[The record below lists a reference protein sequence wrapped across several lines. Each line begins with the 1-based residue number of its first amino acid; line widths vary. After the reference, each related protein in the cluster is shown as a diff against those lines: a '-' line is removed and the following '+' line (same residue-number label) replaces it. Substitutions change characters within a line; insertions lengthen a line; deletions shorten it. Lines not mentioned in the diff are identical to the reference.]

1 MISLRDYL
9 KSGQTTLSNLLIENY
24 RKLGLTNDEFILWIQ
39 LYKYHESGNDFPDLT
54 SIAVNMDCEQKE
66 IYHLL
71 NQLVEKQVITIE
83 SEKNSQGIRN
93 DFYDF
98 SAVFIKLE
106 ALQKQQQKQT
116 EEINYEQKVQS
127 LYQMFEKEFGRALSP
142 IEYQRIGQWIEEDQY
157 NPDLIRLA
165 LKEAVLNQ
173 AYSLNYIDRV
183 LLSWERKNITTQQ
196 QVEEEQKRRKRTM
209 LSKETTRSEKD
220 LPNVSLHNWLEE
232 DNDNQ

>member
-24 RKLGLTNDEFILWIQ
+24 RQLGLTNDEFILWIQ
-39 LYKYHESGNDFPDLT
+39 LYKYHESGNDFPDLAP
-54 SIAVNMDCEQKE
+54 IAVNMNCDQKE
-66 IYHLL
+66 IYNLL
-71 NQLVEKQVITIE
+71 NQLVEKQVIAIE

-98 SAVFIKLE
+98 SAIFEKLE
-106 ALQKQQQKQT
+106 VLQKQQEKKT
-116 EEINYEQKVQS
+116 NERSYEQKVQS

-142 IEYQRIGQWIEEDQY
+142 IEYQRIGQWIEEDEYQ
-157 NPDLIRLA
+157 PDLIQLA

-183 LLSWERKNITTQQ
+183 LLSWERKNITTKQ
-196 QVEEEQKRRKRTM
+196 QVEEEQKRRKRKK
-209 LSKETTRSEKD
+209 LKNETAREEKD

-232 DNDNQ
+232 D

>member
-9 KSGQTTLSNLLIENY
+9 KSGQTTLSNLIIENY
-24 RKLGLTNDEFILWIQ
+24 QRLGLTNDEFILWIQ
-39 LYKYHESGNDFPDLT
+39 LYKCHEEGNKFPDLT
-54 SIAVNMDCEQKE
+54 PIAENMNCEQKE
-66 IYHLL
+66 IYNLL

-83 SEKNSQGIRN
+83 SEKNLQGIRN

-98 SAVFIKLE
+98 SAIFTKLE
-106 ALQKQQQKQT
+106 ALQKQHQKKASKKDYD
-116 EEINYEQKVQS
+116 NKVQS

-142 IEYQRIGQWIEEDQY
+142 IEYQRIGQWIEEDEY
-157 NPDLIRLA
+157 SLDLIQLA

-183 LLSWERKNITTQQ
+183 LLSWERKNITTGQ
-196 QVEEEQKRRKRTM
+196 QVEEEQKRRKRKILKNEGT
-209 LSKETTRSEKD
+209 KEGRD

-232 DNDNQ
+232 E

>member
-9 KSGQTTLSNLLIENY
+9 ANGQTTLSNLLIENY
-24 RKLGLTNDEFILWIQ
+24 RQLGLTNDEFILWIQ
-39 LYKYHESGNDFPDLT
+39 LYKYHEAGNDFPDLAP
-54 SIAVNMDCEQKE
+54 IAANMDCEQRE
-66 IYHLL
+66 IYNLL

-98 SAVFIKLE
+98 SAAFVKLD
-106 ALQKQQQKQT
+106 ALQKQQQKQLN
-116 EEINYEQKVQS
+116 EKNYEQKVQS
-127 LYQMFEKEFGRALSP
+127 LYQIFEKEFGRALSP
-142 IEYQRIGQWIEEDQY
+142 IEYQRIGQWIEEDKY

-183 LLSWERKNITTQQ
+183 LLTWERKNITTEQ
-196 QVEEEQKRRKRTM
+196 QVEEEQKRRKRKM
-209 LSKETTRSEKD
+209 LKNETSKSEKE
-220 LPNVSLHNWLEE
+220 LPNVSLHNWLDE
-232 DNDNQ
+232 D